1 MTGLLSLLP
10 VAPVALVVLV
20 PGLAAVILTLVPGYR
35 LGARLN
41 VAASATT
48 FAAALLLL
56 VDRRPAGDGFLF
68 VDDLNVV
75 FVVLGSF
82 VGFTTATFSASYI
95 GHEIETG
102 KLTARHLRFYHGMYQ
117 ALSFAMN
124 MGLTA
129 DNIGLM
135 WVAVELATLTT
146 VLMVGIYRTHDALEA
161 AWKYFILGSVGIALA
176 LFGTILVYMAAR
188 PVIGEGHDAMTWTLL
203 IVAAPRFGPELLNVA
218 FVFLM
223 LGYGTKVGLA
233 PLHAWLPDA
242 HAEGPTPISAVL
254 SGLLL
259 NVALYALLRFKMLI
273 AANPHAV
280 APGPLMVAL
289 GLLSLIFAGF
299 MLYRR
304 RDIKRMFAYSSIE
317 HMGLI
322 TFAFGMGGPLANFA
336 GLLHMTM
343 HSLTK
348 SAIFFAVGQVAQVK
362 GTQKIADI
370 RGLTE
375 SHPALGWGLVVGVA
389 AIAGMPPLGVFMSEF
404 LIVSSTFAR
413 QPLLAIPLVFG
424 LVIAFGALLMRLTGI
439 AFGKPSPSIA
449 TRQASLM
456 PLTVHLALV
465 AVAGIYLPG
474 PLVVWFQNVA
484 RMLG

>member
-1 MTGLLSLLP
+1 MTLFDLDPP
-10 VAPVALVVLV
+10 VVALTAL
-20 PGLAAVILTLVPGYR
+20 LAIPAASAALLALLPGYR

-41 VAASATT
+41 VLASFATLLAAVS
-48 FAAALLLL
+48 LL
-56 VDRRPAGDGFLF
+56 VERPARSGYLF
-68 VDDLNVV
+68 VDDLNIV
-75 FVVLGSF
+75 FVVLGTF
-82 VGFTTATFSASYI
+82 VGCTTSAFSASYI
-95 GHEIETG
+95 AHELETG
-102 KLTARHLRFYHGMYQ
+102 RLTPRYVRFYHAMYQ
-117 ALSFAMN
+117 TLMFAMN
-124 MGLTA
+124 LGLVA
-129 DNIGLM
+129 NNIGLM

-146 VLMVGIYRTHDALEA
+146 VALVGIYRTHEALEA

-188 PVIGEGHDAMTWTLL
+188 PVIGEGHDAMLWTVLM
-203 IVAAPRFGPELLNVA
+203 AKAGDFSPELMNVA
-218 FVFLM
+218 FIFLM

-259 NVALYALLRFKMLI
+259 NVALYAVLRFKMLL
-273 AANPHAV
+273 AANPAAV
-280 APGPLMVAL
+280 APGPLMVTL
-289 GLLSLIFAGF
+289 GLVSVIFAAF

-317 HMGLI
+317 HMGII

-348 SAIFFAVGQVAQVK
+348 SAIFFTVGHIAQAK
-362 GTQKIADI
+362 GTQRISEI

-375 SHPALGWGLVVGVA
+375 SHPVLGWGLVLGVV
-389 AIAGMPPLGVFMSEF
+389 AIAGLPPLGIFMSEF

-413 QPLLAIPLVFG
+413 APVLALLLVFG
-424 LVIAFGALLMRLTGI
+424 LLVAFGALMLRLNEM
-439 AFGKPSPSIA
+439 AFGA
-449 TRQASLM
+449 TTGSKAKVEASYV
-456 PLTVHLALV
+456 PLYLHLALV
-465 AVAGIYLPG
+465 AAAGIYLPA
-474 PLVVWFQNVA
+474 PLVAWFQSVA
-484 RMLG
+484 RLLG